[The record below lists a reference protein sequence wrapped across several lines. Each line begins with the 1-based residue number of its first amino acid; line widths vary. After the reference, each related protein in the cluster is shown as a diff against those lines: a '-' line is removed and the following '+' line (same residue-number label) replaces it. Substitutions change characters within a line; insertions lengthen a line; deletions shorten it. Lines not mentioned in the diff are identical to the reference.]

1 MAKLP
6 DKAEHQRQFAA
17 LDFAARRAIVKS
29 VNRGKPVENRR
40 HAPLAIGV
48 AMRQI
53 RFWRWAWLVGPGI
66 GLVQLI
72 FAPPEVALT
81 NAVLATAILF
91 VMAWVL
97 TRRAQRSI
105 ASNTSIME
113 GRIGPPPSRGRSG
126 PASHSKSGA
135 DDADDETASDAEAN
149 RPRPPAPRGKKR
161 RKR

>member
-17 LDFAARRAIVKS
+17 LDFADRRAIVKS
-29 VNRGKPVENRR
+29 VNRGKPVEIRR
-40 HAPLAIGV
+40 HAPIAIGV
-48 AMRQI
+48 ALRQI
-53 RFWRWAWLVGPGI
+53 RFWRWAWLVGPAI

-91 VMAWVL
+91 VMAWIL

-105 ASNTSIME
+105 AANTSIVE
-113 GRIGPPPSRGRSG
+113 GRIGPPPSRRRAGSASG
-126 PASHSKSGA
+126 GNGATGHADTGSASGA
-135 DDADDETASDAEAN
+135 EAD